1 MLRRDYREPGRV
13 ILRTTNV
20 TGRLTTGKQTPKN
33 IMPQQCEVRDR
44 AIVTFV

>member
-1 MLRRDYREPGRV
+1 MLRRVYREPGRV
-13 ILRTTNV
+13 ILRTTKV

-33 IMPQQCEVRDR
+33 ITLQRCEVRDR